1 MRTRDNVDSRS
12 FTWNGQRQSEHHCER
27 VLDTLEN
34 QTLPLSVSEL
44 ADAIAGQADPSNPE
58 STRQDV
64 DTERVRIRLHHVDL
78 PRLHDRD
85 VLEYD
90 ASRNVVS
97 DCFGREEN

>member
-12 FTWNGQRQSEHHCER
+12 LAWNGQLQSEHHCER
-27 VLDTLEN
+27 VLTALEN

-44 ADAIAGQADPSNPE
+44 ADAIAGQADPSNPQ

-64 DTERVRIRLHHVDL
+64 DTDRVRIRLHHVDL
-78 PRLHDRD
+78 PRLHDRG

-97 DCFGREEN
+97 DCFESEDT